1 MRLFALV
8 FVIIYVLNLI
18 PAFAPPTWM
27 VFSLIG
33 FHNLT
38 PHVTWLALV
47 GAVAATGGRL
57 TLAKLSRVIIRQRLL
72 SQQSKDNIDAIRQ
85 GLEGREKLT
94 FGLFLFYA
102 LSPLPSNFLFIAY
115 GLTSMR
121 LSLLAVP
128 FLLGRSVSYAMWG
141 ITSSAVGR
149 AVAAE
154 YEDSLPYFGIYFVVS
169 QVVFMTLVYLFAKI
183 DWRALI
189 AERRLRLLRPRVI

>member
-1 MRLFALV
+1 MGLFAV
-8 FVIIYVLNLI
+8 IFVVIYLLNLI

-33 FHNLT
+33 FHSLT
-38 PHVTWLALV
+38 SHVTWLALV
-47 GAVAATGGRL
+47 GAVAATCGRVS
-57 TLAKLSRVIIRQRLL
+57 LAKLSRVVVRQRLL
-72 SQQSKDNIDAIRQ
+72 TQQAKDNIDSIRQ
-85 GLEGREKLT
+85 ALEGREKLT

-121 LSLLAVP
+121 LSLLAIP
-128 FLLGRSVSYAMWG
+128 FLMGRSVSYAMWG

-149 AVAAE
+149 ALTAE
-154 YEDSLPYFGIYFVVS
+154 YEDSLPYLGVYFVVS
-169 QVVFMTLVYLFAKI
+169 QIIFLGLVYLFAKI

-189 AERRLRLLRPRVI
+189 AERHLRLLRPRGI